1 MRKPDWYHIIQ
12 ISQLPKLNRSYKS
25 KKKKSLPPPRQKNK
39 IFFCFVLFSFV
50 FVIFSFFSVIDE
62 CVIYNLCNGAVAS
75 YQLEAI
81 NIEIKQNPNVKPN
94 YVHVMAVQNKCIYLP
109 FAYLIFIALSQ
120 KNIKNYLHS
129 VKCRTTTP
137 NSFLKQQDI
146 PIQRNL
152 GTMLSMSLPCKINFR
167 FVQRPLRAF

>member
-25 KKKKSLPPPRQKNK
+25 KKKNLFHLLGRK
-39 IFFCFVLFSFV
+39 IRFFSVLFYLASCLF
-50 FVIFSFFSVIDE
+50 FFSIFSVIDE

-81 NIEIKQNPNVKPN
+81 NIKIKHNPNVKPN
-94 YVHVMAVQNKCIYLP
+94 DVHVMAVKNKCIYLP

-120 KNIKNYLHS
+120 KN
-129 VKCRTTTP
+129 
-137 NSFLKQQDI
+137 LKI
-146 PIQRNL
+146 TYIL
-152 GTMLSMSLPCKINFR
+152 
-167 FVQRPLRAF
+167 